1 MNDDNEVLKMRPQL
15 RNMLLSGN
23 STGPATKEEI
33 TLGFMTDDE
42 FITNPFWNE
51 NMTEEVNP
59 MEYYLLSKEQVDEMI
74 AFNGLEENYDFM
86 SENFLLQNK
95 Q

>member
-15 RNMLLSGN
+15 RNMLLPSN

-59 MEYYLLSKEQVDEMI
+59 MEYYALSKEQVDEMI

>member
-1 MNDDNEVLKMRPQL
+1 MRPQL
-15 RNMLLSGN
+15 RNMLLPSN

-59 MEYYLLSKEQVDEMI
+59 MEYYSLSKEQVDEMI

>member
-15 RNMLLSGN
+15 RNMLLSSN

>member
-1 MNDDNEVLKMRPQL
+1 
-15 RNMLLSGN
+15 
-23 STGPATKEEI
+23 
-33 TLGFMTDDE
+33 
-42 FITNPFWNE
+42 
-51 NMTEEVNP
+51 MTEEVNP